1 MPGLSDIDLS
11 KGAFWAAPYADR
23 AAAFRVLRRERPI
36 AFFAEPRI
44 RWARPGPGFYA
55 VTRHADVAEASR
67 RPEDFSSAEGV
78 MVFDR
83 PPRLME
89 FFDSMINMDDPRH
102 ARLRRIVSR
111 AFTPSMIQR
120 LDAQIRQVAA
130 EIVDGLP
137 EHGTFDFVTDVAER
151 LPLTIICGMMGV
163 PESRHRFV
171 AERTNIILGAGDPEY
186 TPDRTETEPV
196 TLLTAAAELADM
208 VKDLAAERA
217 GAPDGDDLTSR
228 LVNAN
233 VDGEKLTGGELGSF
247 FGILLQA
254 GNETT
259 RTAISHG
266 LMLLT
271 EHPEQKRLW
280 AGDFERYAATAADE
294 IVRVASPIIY
304 MRRTAT
310 RDCELN
316 GHHFSTGDKLLLYY
330 WSANR
335 DETVFDDPDRFD
347 ITRSPNPHLGFGAP
361 GPHYCLGAHLARSE
375 ITAIFRELLS
385 RAPAVHAAGPPDRL
399 RSNFL
404 NGIKHLPASLSD
416 GAA

>member
-1 MPGLSDIDLS
+1 MRGDGVTGLGDIDLS
-11 KGAFWAAPYADR
+11 KGGFWAAPYADR
-23 AAAFRVLRRERPI
+23 AAAFEVLRREKPI
-36 AFFAEPRI
+36 GFFAEPRV

-55 VTRHADVAEASR
+55 VTRYADVVEASR
-67 RPEDFSSAEGV
+67 RPEDFSNAEGV
-78 MVFDR
+78 MVFER
-83 PPRLME
+83 PPESVE

-111 AFTPSMIQR
+111 AFTPSMIER
-120 LDAQIRQVAA
+120 LDGEIRQVAA
-130 EIVDGLP
+130 EIVDDLLERG
-137 EHGTFDFVTDVAER
+137 GCDFVTEVAER
-151 LPLTIICGMMGV
+151 LPLTIICRMMGV

-171 AERTNIILGAGDPEY
+171 AERTNIILGAGDSEY
-186 TPDRTETEPV
+186 TPEEDQPV
-196 TLLTAAAELADM
+196 TILTAAAELAGM
-208 VKDLAAERA
+208 VRELAAERVES
-217 GAPDGDDLTSR
+217 PGDDLTSK

-233 VDGEKLTGGELGSF
+233 IDGEKLTARELGSF

-266 LMLLT
+266 LLLLT
-271 EHPEQKRLW
+271 EHPDQKRLW
-280 AGDFERYAATAADE
+280 AGDFERYAATATEE
-294 IVRVASPIIY
+294 IVRLASPIIY

-316 GHHFSTGDKLLLYY
+316 GHHFSKGDKLLLYY

-335 DETVFDDPDRFD
+335 DETVFDAPDRFD
-347 ITRSPNPHLGFGAP
+347 VTRSPNPHLGFGAP

-375 ITAIFRELLS
+375 VTAVFRELLA
-385 RAPAVHAAGPPDRL
+385 RAPGIHAAGEPDRL

-404 NGIKHLPASLSD
+404 NGIKHLPCSLS
-416 GAA
+416 

>member
-1 MPGLSDIDLS
+1 MVADIDLS
-11 KGAFWAAPYADR
+11 RGAFWGAPYADR
-23 AAAFRVLRRERPI
+23 AAAFRVLRREKPI
-36 AFFAEPRI
+36 AFFAEPRV
-44 RWARPGPGFYA
+44 RWAKQGPGFYA

-67 RPEDFSSAEGV
+67 RPEDFSNAEGV
-78 MVFDR
+78 MVFER
-83 PPRLME
+83 PPRFAEL
-89 FFDSMINMDDPRH
+89 FDSMINMDDPRH

-111 AFTPSMIQR
+111 AFTPGTIRR
-120 LDAQIRQVAA
+120 LDGEIRRVAA
-130 EIVDGLP
+130 EIVGGLP
-137 EHGTFDFVTDVAER
+137 QRGTFDFVADVAEK
-151 LPLTIICGMMGV
+151 LPLTIICRMMGV

-171 AERTNIILGAGDPEY
+171 AERTNVILGAGDPEY

-208 VKDLAAERA
+208 VKELAAERA
-217 GAPDGDDLTSR
+217 GAPGDDLTSL

-233 VDGEKLTGGELGSF
+233 VDGEKLSAGELGSF

-271 EHPEQKRLW
+271 EHPEQKRMW
-280 AGDFERYAATAADE
+280 AGDFERYAASAADE
-294 IVRVASPIIY
+294 IVRVASPVIY

-316 GHHFSTGDKLLLYY
+316 GHHFKKGDKLLLYY

-375 ITAIFRELLS
+375 VAAIFRELLG
-385 RAPAVHAAGPPDRL
+385 RAPDVRAAGPPDRL

-404 NGIKHLPASLSD
+404 NGIKHLPCSLS
-416 GAA
+416 

>member
-1 MPGLSDIDLS
+1 MPGLADIDLS

-23 AAAFRVLRRERPI
+23 AAAFGTLRRERPI
-36 AFFAEPRI
+36 GFFAEPRV
-44 RWARPGPGFYA
+44 RWAKRGPGFYA
-55 VTRHADVAEASR
+55 VTRHADVVEASR
-67 RPEDFSSAEGV
+67 RPEDFSNAEGV
-78 MVFDR
+78 MVFER
-83 PPRLME
+83 PPASIE

-111 AFTPSMIQR
+111 AFTPSMIRR
-120 LDAQIRQVAA
+120 LDGEIRQVAA
-130 EIVDGLP
+130 EIVAGLP
-137 EHGTFDFVTDVAER
+137 ERGTFDFVADVAER
-151 LPLTIICGMMGV
+151 LPLTIICRMMGV

-186 TPDRTETEPV
+186 TPDRSETEPV
-196 TLLTAAAELADM
+196 TLLTAAAELAGM
-208 VKDLAAERA
+208 VKELAAERA
-217 GAPDGDDLTSR
+217 GAPGDDLTSK

-233 VDGEKLTGGELGSF
+233 IDGEKLTARELGSF

-271 EHPEQKRLW
+271 EHPEQKQLW
-280 AGDFERYAATAADE
+280 AGDFERYAATATDE
-294 IVRVASPIIY
+294 IVRVASPVIY

-316 GHHFSTGDKLLLYY
+316 GHHFSKGDKLLLYY

-375 ITAIFRELLS
+375 VTAIFRELLV
-385 RAPAVHAAGPPDRL
+385 RAPGVHAAGAPDRL

-404 NGIKHLPASLSD
+404 NGIKHLPCALSRNT
-416 GAA
+416 

>member
-1 MPGLSDIDLS
+1 MRGGDVTGLADIDLS
-11 KGAFWAAPYADR
+11 QGGFWAAPYTER
-23 AAAFRVLRRERPI
+23 AAAFEVLRRERPF
-36 AFFAEPRI
+36 AFFEEPHVP
-44 RWARPGPGFYA
+44 WARHGPGFYA
-55 VTRHADVAEASR
+55 VTRYADVVEASR
-67 RPEDFSSAEGV
+67 RPGDFSNAEGI
-78 MVFDR
+78 MVFER
-83 PPRLME
+83 PPESVE

-111 AFTPSMIQR
+111 AFTPGMIAQ
-120 LDAQIRQVAA
+120 LEEQIRQVAA
-130 EIVDGLP
+130 EIVDELLERGP
-137 EHGTFDFVTDVAER
+137 CDFVTEVAER
-151 LPLTIICGMMGV
+151 LPLTIICRMMGL

-171 AERTNIILGAGDPEY
+171 AERTNIILGAGDSEY
-186 TPDRTETEPV
+186 TPEENPAV
-196 TLLTAAAELADM
+196 TILTAAAELSGL
-208 VKDLAAERA
+208 VKELAAERIENPA
-217 GAPDGDDLTSR
+217 GDLASK

-233 VDGEKLTGGELGSF
+233 IDGESLTPRELGSF

-266 LMLLT
+266 LVLLT
-271 EHPEQKRLW
+271 EHPDQKRLW
-280 AGDFERYAATAADE
+280 AGDFERYAATATEE

-316 GHHFSTGDKLLLYY
+316 GRRFGKGDKLLLYY

-335 DETVFDDPDRFD
+335 DETVFDAPDRFD

-375 ITAIFRELLS
+375 ITAIFRELLA
-385 RAPAVHAAGPPDRL
+385 RAPGVHAAGKPDRL

-404 NGIKHLPASLSD
+404 NGIKHLPCSV
-416 GAA
+416 

>member
-1 MPGLSDIDLS
+1 MPDLAGIDLS
-11 KGAFWAAPYADR
+11 RGAFWAAPFADR
-23 AAAFRVLRRERPI
+23 AAAFEVLRREAPI
-36 AFFAEPRI
+36 AFFPEPRVP
-44 RWARPGPGFYA
+44 WARRGPGFYA

-67 RPEDFSSAEGV
+67 RPDDFSNAEGV
-78 MVFDR
+78 MVFER
-83 PPRLME
+83 PPGSIE

-111 AFTPSMIQR
+111 AFTPGVIER
-120 LDAQIRQVAA
+120 LDGQIRQVAA
-130 EIVDGLP
+130 EIVDELLERGAC
-137 EHGTFDFVTDVAER
+137 DFVTEVAER
-151 LPLTIICGMMGV
+151 LPLTIICRMMGV
-163 PESRHRFV
+163 PDDRHRFV
-171 AERTNIILGAGDPEY
+171 ADRTNIILGAGDPEY
-186 TPDRTETEPV
+186 TPDETGPGV
-196 TLLTAAAELADM
+196 LLTAAAELSGM
-208 VKDLAAERA
+208 VRELAADSA
-217 GAPDGDDLTSR
+217 GTPGDDLTSR

-233 VDGEKLTGGELGSF
+233 VDGEKLTARELGSF

-266 LMLLT
+266 LLLLT
-271 EHPEQKRLW
+271 AHPDQKRRW
-280 AGDFERYAATAADE
+280 AGDFDRYAATAADE
-294 IVRVASPIIY
+294 IVRVASPVIY

-316 GHHFSTGDKLLLYY
+316 GHRFSKGDKLLLYY

-347 ITRSPNPHLGFGAP
+347 IARSPNPHLGFGAP

-375 ITAIFRELLS
+375 ITAIFRELLT
-385 RAPAVHAAGPPDRL
+385 RAPGIHAATEPDRL

-404 NGIKHLPASLSD
+404 NGIKHLPCALS
-416 GAA
+416 